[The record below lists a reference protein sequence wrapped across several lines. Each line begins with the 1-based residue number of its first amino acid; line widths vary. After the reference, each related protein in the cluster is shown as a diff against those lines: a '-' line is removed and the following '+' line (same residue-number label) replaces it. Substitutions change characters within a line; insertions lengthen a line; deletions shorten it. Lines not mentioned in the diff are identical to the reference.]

1 MIKSLYVK
9 DFILID
15 ELKLDFDKGFNVIT
29 GETGA
34 GKSIMINAID
44 IIFGAKAKKEIIKT
58 GASKAFI
65 ELTLCDINQSTK
77 SIFEENEIDYDSN
90 EIIISKEVSE
100 TSSRSRVNGVLVTQ
114 DFIKLLREK
123 LIDIHSQHQTYT
135 YIQPKFHISLLDS
148 FANDIHKNLL
158 QEYKTTFKTYNET
171 LKLYEKAKENCS
183 QTQDKIEFLKFQI
196 KEIEDAEITNLS
208 EDTELEKELDILS
221 NAQILK
227 ELTYSSYWQI
237 YGNDGNIIDALNDIK
252 VNITKATNYDD
263 SLNSTQEALIDSLE
277 NLKEVSNS
285 LRNYSETIEPNEQ
298 RMDEISERIGIL
310 DNLKRKYGRTLE
322 DVIASYNR
330 FSEDLNSIEF
340 SAEKVIELEEEIKNL
355 YSRLQNMAH
364 SLSESRKSNA
374 QILSTAITEELE
386 KLELPKS
393 RFNIAIEQCELNNNG
408 TDNVEFLISTNISES
423 LKPLIKVA
431 SGGEISRVMLAIKS
445 IFANSDEVNT
455 VIFDEIDTGISGKAS
470 QSVADALLTLSKSH
484 QVIVITH
491 QPIIAAKGTKHFYVA
506 KSQKDTTKIFV
517 HDLNEENKLKAIAI
531 LASGDVTDESLNLA
545 RQLVNS

>member
-1 MIKSLYVK
+1 
-9 DFILID
+9 
-15 ELKLDFDKGFNVIT
+15 
-29 GETGA
+29 
-34 GKSIMINAID
+34 
-44 IIFGAKAKKEIIKT
+44 
-58 GASKAFI
+58 
-65 ELTLCDINQSTK
+65 
-77 SIFEENEIDYDSN
+77 
-90 EIIISKEVSE
+90 
-100 TSSRSRVNGVLVTQ
+100 
-114 DFIKLLREK
+114 
-123 LIDIHSQHQTYT
+123 
-135 YIQPKFHISLLDS
+135 
-148 FANDIHKNLL
+148 
-158 QEYKTTFKTYNET
+158 
-171 LKLYEKAKENCS
+171 
-183 QTQDKIEFLKFQI
+183 
-196 KEIEDAEITNLS
+196 
-208 EDTELEKELDILS
+208 
-221 NAQILK
+221 
-227 ELTYSSYWQI
+227 
-237 YGNDGNIIDALNDIK
+237 
-252 VNITKATNYDD
+252 
-263 SLNSTQEALIDSLE
+263 
-277 NLKEVSNS
+277 
-285 LRNYSETIEPNEQ
+285 
-298 RMDEISERIGIL
+298 
-310 DNLKRKYGRTLE
+310 
-322 DVIASYNR
+322 
-330 FSEDLNSIEF
+330 
-340 SAEKVIELEEEIKNL
+340 
-355 YSRLQNMAH
+355 MAH